1 MTHELIGHTLKD
13 RYYLRVLVGTGG
25 TADVFDAWDNL
36 RAARIAVK
44 ILRRD
49 LPNSKYFELFV
60 KEAELLR
67 RLEHPNIVRIYEFD
81 EHKGMYFL
89 VMDWVDGVDLRNH
102 ILNEKRPLSLQETSR
117 ILGPICSAL
126 NYAHKN
132 NVYHC
137 DVKPPNILLHKDGRV
152 LLTDFGVAR
161 LSGATGTGGTPPY
174 MAPEQFMGDD
184 TGPYTDIYGLGITL
198 YEMLSGGQL
207 PFRGES
213 PNSTGTTPRERIA
226 WEHIHLP
233 IPPLRSINPNIAAPV
248 ERVVTRAL
256 DKNPGN
262 RYATT
267 LDLAEAFDQARMA
280 AGPEKKPGNS
290 TAEMMKTIILP
301 FKPVIPPLPVNPPSR
316 PIQQPPIAGSSA
328 RPTGPHLYGRSG
340 YLTGQVVNLSKRGA
354 MLIGR
359 GSTNDISLPETSVSR
374 LHASIIITQRGVYIQ
389 DEGSSLGTQLNGQT
403 IQPRVPV
410 ILKHGDVIQIGY
422 QQVLEFRAKG

>member
-1 MTHELIGHTLKD
+1 MTHELLGHKLKD
-13 RYYLRVLVGTGG
+13 RYYLRALAGTGG
-25 TADVFDAWDNL
+25 TADVFEAWDNL
-36 RAARIAVK
+36 RATRIAVK

-81 EHKGMYFL
+81 EHDGMYFL
-89 VMDWVDGVDLRNH
+89 VMDWVDGIDLRNH
-102 ILNEKRPLSLQETSR
+102 IQKQNRPLSLEETSR

-126 NYAHKN
+126 NYAHRN

-137 DVKPPNILLHKDGRV
+137 DVKPPNILLHQDGRV

-161 LSGATGTGGTPPY
+161 LSGVAGTGGTPPY

-198 YEMLSGGQL
+198 YEMLSGGEL

-233 IPPLRSINPNIAAPV
+233 IPPLRSMNPNIATPV

-256 DKNPGN
+256 DKTPGN

-267 LDLAEAFDQARMA
+267 LDLAKAFEQARLE
-280 AGPEKKPGNS
+280 AGPERKPGNN
-290 TAEMMKTIILP
+290 TVEMMKTIIQP
-301 FKPVIPPLPVNPPSR
+301 FKPGNLPLPPANPPSQPVR
-316 PIQQPPIAGSSA
+316 QPPRAGSSA
-328 RPTGPHLYGRSG
+328 RPSGPHL
-340 YLTGQVVNLSKRGA
+340 
-354 MLIGR
+354 
-359 GSTNDISLPETSVSR
+359 
-374 LHASIIITQRGVYIQ
+374 
-389 DEGSSLGTQLNGQT
+389 
-403 IQPRVPV
+403 
-410 ILKHGDVIQIGY
+410 
-422 QQVLEFRAKG
+422 